1 MKPPNSDTSVPCPA
15 CRLPVAPSG
24 LERHLRRVHQ
34 LYAFRG
40 LIRSWDDTQTAL
52 LAALMSPR
60 PDWEAW
66 RQLLENARELHGP
79 KADAVV
85 AATLGQALAR
95 LTGDARAIVADG
107 LSQMLAFKDR
117 VPLIGALASEGEPA
131 ARHLAL
137 LGIARLPTPLDP
149 SLLPPLRGLLLDRR
163 LPAEAHYGALAN
175 VLRGIAPDHPLAAE
189 LIEKLVSGLGKAR
202 SIDRLREFAA
212 RIGSHPVVDRLSSQ
226 LEERLRMSCPR
237 CGTQLRR
244 PAMAQHLWDQHGLV
258 LDGRRVK
265 EPWSLI
271 ADWLDAAGTR
281 PSDEVLERCRDLA
294 ERADPEQGLR
304 RVQRLLLARGL
315 ADTDTRRT
323 LIEDARERHAAVC
336 PWCFA
341 PVPVPVE
348 LPAFDVTNRG
358 GRVTSHGYVVEV
370 SDQGI
375 RSRLEVSTPDKLL
388 SRDREPGR
396 LLTLRGARTVMV
408 GPLILLTAL
417 CALAMPGAANRV
429 PLGFVLGLLFVA
441 LALEILV
448 RMFWTQRTPAGD
460 RALEYTWQLLVPRLH
475 GEGFKLEDS
484 AFAAGLAQ
492 ATQPGRSSV
501 VRAPLLLRL
510 AKETE
515 DAVHQGLAPADHLAA
530 LRRSMI
536 ADSVSLGAD
545 PVLLVV
551 DEVARCFEGKVPMAY
566 AERLLADWEADWWT
580 TGNLARL
587 RILLCD
593 RAFEA
598 GFEVQTLVDAGR
610 SAPALAEVLKA
621 NEVQGLAAMRLLWSL
636 RPTRPWDRNGSAR
649 SAFEIAADPANAA
662 LLAEYPDALLWQE
675 NPSWRITAQ
684 GAWDELRPAE
694 VLLSVRGVFLQGVL
708 FTQSPAN
715 IEVINKSIGFDLI
728 LGEKRFQSTD
738 DLDGLAR
745 HMERWFRYWFNDF
758 LPMTQNVVNWK
769 PPDRAALMRAWGAN
783 PCPECGKYLLA
794 RVGEVGVALDETQ

>member
-1 MKPPNSDTSVPCPA
+1 
-15 CRLPVAPSG
+15 
-24 LERHLRRVHQ
+24 
-34 LYAFRG
+34 
-40 LIRSWDDTQTAL
+40 LIRSWDETQTAL
-52 LAALMSPR
+52 LAALMTPR

-66 RQLLENARELHGP
+66 RLLLENTRELHGP
-79 KADAVV
+79 KTDAVV
-85 AATLGQALAR
+85 AATLAQALAR
-95 LTGDARAIVADG
+95 LNGDARALVADG

-117 VPLIGALASEGEPA
+117 VPLVGALASEAEPA
-131 ARHLAL
+131 ARQLAL

-202 SIDRLREFAA
+202 SIDHLRDFAA
-212 RIGSHPVVDRLSSQ
+212 RLGPHPVVERLAGA

-237 CGTQLRR
+237 CGVQLRR
-244 PAMAQHLWDQHGLV
+244 PTMAQHLWDQHGLV

-265 EPWSLI
+265 EPWSLL
-271 ADWLDAAGTR
+271 AEWLDAAGSR
-281 PSDEVLERCRDLA
+281 PSAEVLERCRDLA
-294 ERADPEQGLR
+294 ERADPEHGLR

-323 LIEDARERHAAVC
+323 LIEDARERHAGVC

-341 PVPVPVE
+341 PVPVPLE
-348 LPAFDVTNRG
+348 LPAFEVTNRG
-358 GRVTSHGYVVEV
+358 GRITSHGYIVEV
-370 SDQGI
+370 SDDGV

-408 GPLILLTAL
+408 GPLMLLTAL
-417 CALAMPGAANRV
+417 CALAMPGAVNRV

-441 LALEILV
+441 LGVEILV
-448 RMFWTQRTPAGD
+448 RTFWTQRTPPTD
-460 RALEYTWQLLVPRLH
+460 RALEYAWQLLVPRLH
-475 GEGFKLEDS
+475 ADGFKLEDS

-492 ATQPGRSSV
+492 ATPPGRSSV

-515 DAVHQGLAPADHLAA
+515 DAVQKGVAPADHLAA
-530 LRRSMI
+530 LRRLVI

-545 PVLLVV
+545 PVQLVV
-551 DEVARCFEGKVPMAY
+551 DQVARCFEGKVPMAY

-580 TGNLARL
+580 AGNLARL

-598 GFEVQTLVDAGR
+598 GFEVQSLVDAGR
-610 SAPALAEVLKA
+610 SAPALAEVLKTI
-621 NEVQGLAAMRLLWSL
+621 EVQGLATLRLLWSL
-636 RPTRPWDRNGSAR
+636 RPTRPWDRNGNAQV
-649 SAFEIAADPANAA
+649 AFETAADPAHAR
-662 LLAEYPDALLWQE
+662 LLGEFPDMLLWQE
-675 NPSWRITAQ
+675 NTSWRIATP
-684 GAWDELRPAE
+684 GATDALRPAE
-694 VLLSVRGVFLQGVL
+694 VLLCVRGVFLQGVL
-708 FTQSPAN
+708 FTQTPAN
-715 IEVINKSIGFDLI
+715 IEVINKAIGFDLI
-728 LGEKRFQSTD
+728 LGERRFSSTD

-758 LPMTQNVVNWK
+758 LPMTQNVANWK

-794 RVGEVGVALDETQ
+794 RVGEVGVALDESR